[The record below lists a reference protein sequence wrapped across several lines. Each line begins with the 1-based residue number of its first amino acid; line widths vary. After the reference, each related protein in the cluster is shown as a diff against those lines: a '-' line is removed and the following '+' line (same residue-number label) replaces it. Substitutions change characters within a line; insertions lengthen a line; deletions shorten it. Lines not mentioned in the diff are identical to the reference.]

1 MTIKL
6 APTKIKKSLYLLVPK
21 NIADLV
27 EIDKKTMVSLS
38 IKKIQNENI
47 LEYKFENSVTN

>member
-47 LEYKFENSVTN
+47 LEYKFENTVTN